1 MKMFYEFNLIT
12 RKRAFIF
19 ISTKCNGLERTE
31 AETNGERA
39 VDLFQDILEFDDVQV
54 FYNLPKGQIIEQ
66 LKFIRMLSDQFEQ
79 EKKDN
84 KDKKLEEDL

>member
-39 VDLFQDILEFDDVQV
+39 VDLFQDILEFDEVQV
-54 FYNLPKGQIIEQ
+54 FWNLPKGQIIEQ
-66 LKFIRMLSDQFEQ
+66 I
-79 EKKDN
+79 
-84 KDKKLEEDL
+84 